1 MKKMKKLLALA
12 LAGAMALS
20 MFSGC
25 AKTPGEEPTGQEPP
39 APSIT
44 AEDVDLSVLTEPVE
58 FVCGLAPD
66 TVVARVDGHDVTADM
81 LMYWFNYAAT
91 YTLQQYYYMG
101 QTEVDWGADIGDGTT
116 IADTVLGS
124 ALELAAYYTLMSA
137 KAEGE
142 YGLTPDEAELEQ
154 LRTEIASVEDYF
166 GDETKAEHYLWM
178 SMTTAGQYEKLVAS
192 SSLETQLQEK
202 LFGEGGE
209 REPTDAE
216 ILAYAADELG
226 YYGAKH
232 ILLVTVDMEAPTYN
246 EDGSLKGFESL
257 GEDVV
262 AKQKALADDLKA
274 QLDKASDPVALF
286 DSLMNEYSE
295 DTGLAAYPDGYTA
308 YKGQMVEEF
317 ESTALS
323 LKEGEISGVV
333 ESLYGYHIIMRT
345 PLDPEEYRADYVSAQ
360 VDALGRE
367 WLEASPVEQDD
378 AFQSINAHEAVE
390 RMFAM
395 QEALYNELYP
405 EQAENAETDGETET
419 AEGTETAGGENQT
432 ENIQG

>member
-12 LAGAMALS
+12 LACAMSLS
-20 MFSGC
+20 MLSGC
-25 AKTPGEEPTGQEPP
+25 GKQEPTPEPEP
-39 APSIT
+39 EVPTPSIT

-58 FVCGLAPD
+58 FVCGLAPE
-66 TVVARVDGHDVTADM
+66 TVVAKVDGHDVTADM

-101 QTEVDWGADIGDGTT
+101 QTEVDWSADIGDGTT

-124 ALELAAYYTLMSA
+124 ALELASYYTLMSA
-137 KAEGE
+137 KAQDE
-142 YGLTPDEAELEQ
+142 YGLSADEGELEK
-154 LRTEIASVEDYF
+154 LREEIDSVKDYF
-166 GDETKAEHYLWM
+166 EGDGTKAEHYLWM
-178 SMTTAGQYEKLVAS
+178 SMTNAQQYEKLVAS
-192 SSLETQLQEK
+192 SSLEVQLQEK

-216 ILAYAADELG
+216 ILKFAEEELG

-274 QLDKASDPVALF
+274 KLDKASDPVALF

-295 DTGLAAYPDGYTA
+295 DTGLAAYPNGYTA

-345 PLDPEEYRADYVSAQ
+345 PLDPEEYRADYVASQ

-367 WLEASPVEQDD
+367 WLEASPIEQDD
-378 AFQSINAHEAVE
+378 SYKTIKANEAVE

-405 EQAENAETDGETET
+405 EQAENAE
-419 AEGTETAGGENQT
+419 GTETTEGESAPEST
-432 ENIQG
+432 ENTNG

>member
-12 LAGAMALS
+12 LAAAMALS
-20 MFSGC
+20 MLTACSNT
-25 AKTPGEEPTGQEPP
+25 AGEEPAPEEETP

-66 TVVARVDGHDVTADM
+66 TVVATVDGNDVTADM

-101 QTEVDWGADIGDGTT
+101 QTEVDWSADIGDGTT

-124 ALELAAYYTLMSA
+124 ALELASYYTLMSV
-137 KAEGE
+137 KAQNE
-142 YGLTPDEAELEQ
+142 YGLSVDEGELEQ
-154 LRTEIASVEDYF
+154 LRSEIDSVKDYF
-166 GDETKAEHYLWM
+166 GDETKAEHYLWL
-178 SMTTAGQYEKLVAS
+178 SMTDAQQYEKLVAS

-216 ILAYAADELG
+216 ILAYATDELG

-246 EDGSLKGFESL
+246 DDGSLKGFEPL
-257 GEDVV
+257 DEKTV
-262 AKQKALADDLKA
+262 AEKKALVEDLKA
-274 QLDKASDPVALF
+274 QLDKAADPVALF

-317 ESTALS
+317 EETALS
-323 LKEGEISGVV
+323 LKDGEISGIV

-345 PLDPEEYRADYVSAQ
+345 PLDPEEYRADYVATQ

-367 WLEASPVEQDD
+367 WLEASPIERNDSFEGID
-378 AFQSINAHEAVE
+378 ADEAVE

-405 EQAENAETDGETET
+405 AEEET
-419 AEGTETAGGENQT
+419 AEGTETGEST
-432 ENIQG
+432 ETANG

>member
-12 LAGAMALS
+12 LACAMSLS
-20 MFSGC
+20 MLSGC
-25 AKTPGEEPTGQEPP
+25 GKQEPTPEPEPEVP

-58 FVCGLAPD
+58 FVCGLAPE
-66 TVVARVDGHDVTADM
+66 TVVAKVDGHDVTADM

-124 ALELAAYYTLMSA
+124 ALELASYYTLMSA
-137 KAEGE
+137 KAQDE
-142 YGLTPDEAELEQ
+142 YGLSADEGELEK
-154 LRTEIASVEDYF
+154 LREEIDSVKDYF
-166 GDETKAEHYLWM
+166 EGDGTKAEHYLWM
-178 SMTTAGQYEKLVAS
+178 SMTNAQQYEKLVAS

-209 REPTDAE
+209 RERTDAE
-216 ILAYAADELG
+216 ILKFAEEELG

-274 QLDKASDPVALF
+274 KLDKASDPVALF

-295 DTGLAAYPDGYTA
+295 DTGLAAYPNGYTA

-345 PLDPEEYRADYVSAQ
+345 PLDPEEYRADYVASQ

-367 WLEASPVEQDD
+367 WLEASPIEQDD
-378 AFQSINAHEAVE
+378 SYKTIKANEAVE

-405 EQAENAETDGETET
+405 EQAENAEGTQTTEGESAPESS
-419 AEGTETAGGENQT
+419 ENT
-432 ENIQG
+432 NG

>member
-1 MKKMKKLLALA
+1 MNKMKKILALA
-12 LAGAMALS
+12 LACAMSLS
-20 MFSGC
+20 MLSGC
-25 AKTPGEEPTGQEPP
+25 SGSKPEEEPTP
-39 APSIT
+39 APEQEQETYVPSFT
-44 AEDVDLSVLTEPVE
+44 VEDVDLSVLTEPVE
-58 FVCGLAPD
+58 FVSGLAPE
-66 TVVARVDGHDVTADM
+66 TVVAKVGGYDITADM

-91 YTLQQYYYMG
+91 YTMQQYYYMG
-101 QTEVDWGADIGDGTT
+101 QTEVNWGADIGDGTT

-124 ALELAAYYTLMSA
+124 ALELAAYYTLLPN
-137 KAEGE
+137 KAQDE
-142 YGLTPDEAELEQ
+142 YGLTVDEAELEK
-154 LRTEIASVEDYF
+154 LREEIDSVKTYF
-166 GDETKAEHYLWM
+166 GDDTKAEHYLWM
-178 SMTTAGQYEKLVAS
+178 SMTDSKQYEKLVES

-216 ILAYAADELG
+216 ILAYAGDELG

-232 ILLVTVDMEAPTYN
+232 ILLVTVDMEAPVYN

-262 AKQKALADDLKA
+262 AKQRALADDLKA
-274 QLDKASDPVALF
+274 KLDKASDPVDLF

-295 DTGLAAYPDGYTA
+295 DTGLAAYPNGYTA

-317 ESTALS
+317 ENTALS

-345 PLDPEEYRADYVSAQ
+345 PLDPEEYRADYVATQ

-367 WLEASPVEQDD
+367 WLEANPIEQGD
-378 AFQSINAHEAVE
+378 SYKTINAREAVE

-405 EQAENAETDGETET
+405 EQAENAEGAESTEGETAPESSEP
-419 AEGTETAGGENQT
+419 ANG
-432 ENIQG
+432 

>member
-12 LAGAMALS
+12 LACAMSLS
-20 MFSGC
+20 MLSGC
-25 AKTPGEEPTGQEPP
+25 GKQEPTPEPEPEVP

-58 FVCGLAPD
+58 FVCGLAPE
-66 TVVARVDGHDVTADM
+66 TVVAKVDGHDVTADM

-101 QTEVDWGADIGDGTT
+101 ETEVDWGADIGDGTT

-124 ALELAAYYTLMSA
+124 ALELASYYTLMSA
-137 KAEGE
+137 KAQDE
-142 YGLTPDEAELEQ
+142 YGLSADEGELEK
-154 LRTEIASVEDYF
+154 LREEIDSVKDYF
-166 GDETKAEHYLWM
+166 EGDGTKAEHYLWM
-178 SMTTAGQYEKLVAS
+178 SMTNAQQYEKLVAS

-216 ILAYAADELG
+216 ILKFAEEELG

-274 QLDKASDPVALF
+274 KLDKASDPVALF

-295 DTGLAAYPDGYTA
+295 DTGLAAYPNGYTA

-345 PLDPEEYRADYVSAQ
+345 PLDPEEYRADYVASQ

-367 WLEASPVEQDD
+367 WLEASPIEQDD
-378 AFQSINAHEAVE
+378 SYKTIKANEAVE

-405 EQAENAETDGETET
+405 EQAENAE
-419 AEGTETAGGENQT
+419 GTETTEGESAPESS
-432 ENIQG
+432 ENTNG

>member
-1 MKKMKKLLALA
+1 MNKMKKLLALA
-12 LAGAMALS
+12 LACAMSLS
-20 MFSGC
+20 MLSGC
-25 AKTPGEEPTGQEPP
+25 GGEKESDT
-39 APSIT
+39 APEASGPSFT
-44 AEDVDLSVLTEPVE
+44 VEDVDLSVLTEPVE
-58 FVCGLAPD
+58 FVCGLAPE
-66 TVVARVDGHDVTADM
+66 TVVAKVGGHDVTADM

-91 YTLQQYYYMG
+91 YTMQQYYYMG
-101 QTEVDWGADIGDGTT
+101 QTEVDWGADLGDGTT
-116 IADTVLGS
+116 IADTVLDS

-137 KAEGE
+137 KARDE
-142 YGLTPDEAELEQ
+142 YGLSADEGELEK
-154 LRTEIASVEDYF
+154 LREEIDGVKNRF

-178 SMTTAGQYEKLVAS
+178 SMTNAGQYEELVAS
-192 SSLETQLQEK
+192 SSLEAQLQEK

-226 YYGAKH
+226 CYGAKH

-274 QLDKASDPVALF
+274 KLDKASDPVELF

-295 DTGLAAYPDGYTA
+295 DTGLAAYPNGYTA

-317 ESTALS
+317 ETTALS

-345 PLDPEEYRADYVSAQ
+345 PLDPEEYRADYVSTL

-367 WLEASPVEQDD
+367 WLEASPIERGDGYQT
-378 AFQSINAHEAVE
+378 INAHETVE

-405 EQAENAETDGETET
+405 EQAENAEGTQTTEGESAPESS
-419 AEGTETAGGENQT
+419 ENT
-432 ENIQG
+432 NG

>member
-12 LAGAMALS
+12 LACAMSLS
-20 MFSGC
+20 MLSGC
-25 AKTPGEEPTGQEPP
+25 GKQEPTPEPEP
-39 APSIT
+39 EVPTPSIT

-58 FVCGLAPD
+58 FVCGLAPE
-66 TVVARVDGHDVTADM
+66 TVVAKVDGHDVTADM

-101 QTEVDWGADIGDGTT
+101 QTEVDWSADIGDGTT

-124 ALELAAYYTLMSA
+124 ALELASYYTLMSA
-137 KAEGE
+137 KAQDE
-142 YGLTPDEAELEQ
+142 YGLSADEGELEK
-154 LRTEIASVEDYF
+154 LREEIDSVKDYF
-166 GDETKAEHYLWM
+166 EGDGTKAEHYLWM
-178 SMTTAGQYEKLVAS
+178 SMTNAQQYEKLVAS

-216 ILAYAADELG
+216 ILKFAEEELG

-274 QLDKASDPVALF
+274 KLDKASDPVALF

-295 DTGLAAYPDGYTA
+295 DTGLAAYPNGYTA

-345 PLDPEEYRADYVSAQ
+345 PLDPEEYRADYVASQ

-367 WLEASPVEQDD
+367 WLEASPIEQEDSYKTIK
-378 AFQSINAHEAVE
+378 ANEAVE

-405 EQAENAETDGETET
+405 EQAENAE
-419 AEGTETAGGENQT
+419 GTETTEGESAPESS
-432 ENIQG
+432 ENTNG